1 MKLLLDTEYDII
13 SYINYLHETDQL
25 MTLFKEITVP
35 DNKIADFLLYLSGAS
50 TDDEQD
56 ILNANEDRAGKRWS
70 QDEKLFLQE
79 LINKQTPIQEIA
91 VALRRTVESIRKQ
104 ARTSLDAVFLDG
116 EWLDIPF

>member
-25 MTLFKEITVP
+25 TTLFKEITVP
-35 DNKIADFLLYLSGAS
+35 DNKIADFLFYLSEAS
-50 TDDEQD
+50 IDDEQNTID
-56 ILNANEDRAGKRWS
+56 TSEDRAGKRWS
-70 QDEKLFLQE
+70 QDEKLLLQE
-79 LINKQTPIQEIA
+79 LINTKTPIQEIA